1 MEKVG
6 INKNEKEGK
15 KMKKDVV
22 VLFGAGSIGIAI
34 ARRISLGKYILL
46 ADKSKENLEMQS
58 RILSEAGYENSTI
71 IVDISSKKSIL
82 EVVEKAKSIGKIR
95 HLIQAAGVSPSQASI
110 ETIIKVDLYGTAVI
124 LEEFGKVIEPYGTGI
139 VISSQ
144 SGHRLPAL
152 TIEENKLLAT
162 TPVEKL
168 LDLPIV
174 KEIDDTLRAYQISK
188 RGNVL
193 RVASEST
200 KWGKKGARINSISPG
215 IIMTPLAL
223 DELNGPRGEMYRNM
237 LDKTSGKRAGISDE
251 IAALAELMMGENGGF
266 INGSDFLV
274 DGGVTAHYWY
284 GDLQ

>member
-1 MEKVG
+1 
-6 INKNEKEGK
+6 
-15 KMKKDVV
+15 
-22 VLFGAGSIGIAI
+22 
-34 ARRISLGKYILL
+34 
-46 ADKSKENLEMQS
+46 MQS

-144 SGHRLPAL
+144 SGHRLPTL

-174 KEIDDTLRAYQISK
+174 KELFAQANNGYIFK
-188 RGNVL
+188 CGNSADMADKLLLFTETFEHYIWIVL
-193 RVASEST
+193 
-200 KWGKKGARINSISPG
+200 
-215 IIMTPLAL
+215 
-223 DELNGPRGEMYRNM
+223 
-237 LDKTSGKRAGISDE
+237 
-251 IAALAELMMGENGGF
+251 
-266 INGSDFLV
+266 
-274 DGGVTAHYWY
+274 
-284 GDLQ
+284 QC

>member
-6 INKNEKEGK
+6 INKNEKEGV

-110 ETIIKVDLYGTAVI
+110 ETIIKVDLYETAVI

-144 SGHRLPAL
+144 SGHRLPEL
-152 TIEENKLLAT
+152 TIEENK
-162 TPVEKL
+162 
-168 LDLPIV
+168 
-174 KEIDDTLRAYQISK
+174 
-188 RGNVL
+188 
-193 RVASEST
+193 ST
-200 KWGKKGARINSISPG
+200 FYYLN
-215 IIMTPLAL
+215 IILFYLFT
-223 DELNGPRGEMYRNM
+223 
-237 LDKTSGKRAGISDE
+237 
-251 IAALAELMMGENGGF
+251 
-266 INGSDFLV
+266 
-274 DGGVTAHYWY
+274 
-284 GDLQ
+284 